1 MASCCYCSQQEEG
14 IVAYLANNLVT
25 AFQLLNINWL
35 YIPRRTVWESE
46 MICQLIYISITE
58 ISLVFCNLRDSV
70 YDKKRVLK
78 GKKLETWNDIHQKEP
93 LVI

>member
-1 MASCCYCSQQEEG
+1 MG
-14 IVAYLANNLVT
+14 KRNDLPAY
-25 AFQLLNINWL
+25 
-35 YIPRRTVWESE
+35 
-46 MICQLIYISITE
+46 IYFYTE